1 MNFYEI
7 WGWLHFLALMKTQ
20 TIFVFTVREKIN
32 ARGSHARE
40 QARITRK
47 LSSHVPSKGRAVKET
62 PDYDFPQ
69 WLTRNRAWGTLKRN
83 NFANHVV
90 RCGHFKS
97 AIARV
102 FDKRSLNFFKHL
114 FTALAYKIRNC
125 SASLSFQFKR
135 CF

>member
-1 MNFYEI
+1 
-7 WGWLHFLALMKTQ
+7 MKTQ

-47 LSSHVPSKGRAVKET
+47 LSSHVPSKGRTVKET

-69 WLTRNRAWGTLKRN
+69 WLTWNRAWDTLKRN

-102 FDKRSLNFFKHL
+102 LLLLRIKLGIVQRLFPFNLKDASKRPGPGANLEKGL
-114 FTALAYKIRNC
+114 FI
-125 SASLSFQFKR
+125 
-135 CF
+135 

>member
-1 MNFYEI
+1 MVTFSCSNEDSDDFCFY
-7 WGWLHFLALMKTQ
+7 
-20 TIFVFTVREKIN
+20 
-32 ARGSHARE
+32 S
-40 QARITRK
+40 TRK
-47 LSSHVPSKGRAVKET
+47 NKCTRVTREGTSEDHTKAFQPRSINSKGRTVKET

-69 WLTRNRAWGTLKRN
+69 WLTWNRAWDTLKRN